1 MPEPRIDE
9 ERMAECV
16 SRNRFVSRNRQAILT
31 IWCIPG
37 TAARGA
43 VETTAP
49 PTPRNRLQRI
59 AYQLSYKKNFDHSLT
74 HRPAHDPPKCAR
86 FGDKIMH
93 LLKESAI
100 GRKTGSH
107 FC

>member
-1 MPEPRIDE
+1 MKSGWRSAYHETVSYHETVRRI
-9 ERMAECV
+9 
-16 SRNRFVSRNRQAILT
+16 SRFGAFPTAALT
-31 IWCIPG
+31 
-37 TAARGA
+37 ARGA

-59 AYQLSYKKNFDHSLT
+59 AYQLSHKKNFDHSLT

-86 FGDKIMH
+86 FGDKIMR

-100 GRKTGSH
+100 GRKTGPH